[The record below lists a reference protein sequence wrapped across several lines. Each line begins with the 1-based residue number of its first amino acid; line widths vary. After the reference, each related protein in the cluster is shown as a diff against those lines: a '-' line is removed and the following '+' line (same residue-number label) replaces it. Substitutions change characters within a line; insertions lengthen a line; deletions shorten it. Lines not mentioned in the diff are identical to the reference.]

1 MSATTADAN
10 SGCIALALAFFR
22 APSGYPDLLHG
33 RARLPQGITELLLA
47 AAGNNGAEAPSTPFG
62 VASAQGEGHG
72 EQQKAALFFIEQV
85 LLAHNASHY
94 RVLGLEPGAGAE
106 AIKEHHRLLMRLFHP
121 DRQSVPDERTD
132 ALATRINQ
140 AYTVLRSPG
149 ARADYDFSL
158 RQKQGVQPK
167 QRPHST
173 YRTLPRSSGLTGLLP
188 PFVLRH
194 LAPFM
199 LAGIAALVALG
210 VLLVYVN
217 QPPRG
222 AIGSGGSGFSQAPA
236 ADSLAPVR
244 QPDPEEPAKANM
256 DAPVSEPTREPL
268 RPAHVPLA
276 PAETAPGTAPPSPA
290 RGVHAAAEPMR
301 SAAAGPARVVAPVAR
316 VAPAKAAQDADSPPS
331 AAIGAP
337 AAVDPPKVPELKP
350 RPPRPEQLNSLLAR
364 FADLYQRG
372 DLEGLLDLFDGS
384 ARIERGDRT
393 QIRAEYGELF
403 RNSEGRNL
411 YVWDVAWSAHGEIT
425 RGEGQ
430 FQARVMRKGDRS
442 PRVYNGTLTIEAI
455 QRNDRPLIVG
465 LYHKTGN

>member
-1 MSATTADAN
+1 M
-10 SGCIALALAFFR
+10 
-22 APSGYPDLLHG
+22 
-33 RARLPQGITELLLA
+33 
-47 AAGNNGAEAPSTPFG
+47 
-62 VASAQGEGHG
+62 
-72 EQQKAALFFIEQV
+72 FFIEQV

-94 RVLGLEPGAGAE
+94 RVLGVEPGAGAE
-106 AIKEHHRLLMRLFHP
+106 TIKEHHRLLMRLFHP
-121 DRQSVPDERTD
+121 DRQTAPDERTD
-132 ALATRINQ
+132 AFATRINQ

-149 ARADYDFSL
+149 SRADYDFSL
-158 RQKQGVQPK
+158 RQKQAVQPK
-167 QRPHST
+167 PRPGST
-173 YRTLPRSSGLTGLLP
+173 HRTLPRSSGLTSLLP

-194 LAPFM
+194 LTPFM

-217 QPPRG
+217 QPPKG
-222 AIGSGGSGFSQAPA
+222 AIGSGGSDFSQAPA
-236 ADSLAPVR
+236 ADSLPPVR
-244 QPDPEEPAKANM
+244 QPDPEALTRA
-256 DAPVSEPTREPL
+256 DAPVSEPSRESL
-268 RPAHVPLA
+268 RPAHEPLP
-276 PAETAPGTAPPSPA
+276 PAETAPGTVPPSPA
-290 RGVHAAAEPMR
+290 RGAHPAADQMK
-301 SAAAGPARVVAPVAR
+301 SVAAVPARLVAPVAR
-316 VAPAKAAQDADSPPS
+316 AAPAKPAQEASNPLPT
-331 AAIGAP
+331 AIGAP
-337 AAVDPPKVPELKP
+337 AAVDPPKVPEFKP
-350 RPPRPEQLNSLLAR
+350 PPPRPEQLNSLLAR

-455 QRNDRPLIVG
+455 QRNERPLIVG
-465 LYHKTGN
+465 LYHKTRPE

>member
-268 RPAHVPLA
+268 RPGAC
-276 PAETAPGTAPPSPA
+276 
-290 RGVHAAAEPMR
+290 
-301 SAAAGPARVVAPVAR
+301 AAGAGRDRSRNRAPVAGTR
-316 VAPAKAAQDADSPPS
+316 RACGGRTDEISRSRAGPGGRPGCPCGAGEGRAGCGQS
-331 AAIGAP
+331 ALRSDRRPCRGR
-337 AAVDPPKVPELKP
+337 PPKVPELKP